1 MSAFGTTDAYELV
14 EHLSAT
20 VPPPFVVSAT
30 EGGSVS
36 ELIAYDE
43 ARLDYVGSDF
53 IVGTPMLMDVQRT
66 VKRVRRRNRQRKWGR
81 SMVLLSGAT
90 GTGKTTTLVAAARR
104 CVVETRKLSPDHALP
119 VLFVDAPAGATPK
132 SVVMAFLHAL
142 RLNVPRATTLAE
154 MTNLFIAHA
163 NDLDIRLVVVD
174 ELHNLA
180 DTRRSTVDAAN
191 MLKLLTNQVTATFIY
206 SGIDIDSG
214 PLMSGPQG
222 DQLAGRST
230 AHKLVPVTLAGA
242 TGPAEWL
249 GLIRAFESQ
258 LCLRDHPPG
267 TLAAFAD
274 HLHRR
279 TGGSIGSL
287 RQLLVDAA
295 MDIIDEHQV
304 ALQDGGEFHRAER
317 IDQSDLDRVQLDLR
331 AESRGGSRSPM
342 PKKRAAA

>member
-1 MSAFGTTDAYELV
+1 MSALGTADAYEAM
-14 EHLSAT
+14 EHLRSVV
-20 VPPPFVVSAT
+20 VPPPAGPAAADGPSLSDLV
-30 EGGSVS
+30 
-36 ELIAYDE
+36 AYDE
-43 ARLDYVGSDF
+43 ARLAYIGSDF
-53 IVGTPMLMDVQRT
+53 IVATPGLMDVQRSIA
-66 VKRVRRRNRQRKWGR
+66 RVRRRNRHRKWGR

-90 GTGKTTTLVAAARR
+90 GTGKTTTLIAAARR
-104 CVVETRKLSPDHALP
+104 CVSETRRITPDHALP

-163 NDLDIRLVVVD
+163 NDLRIQIVVVD

-191 MLKLLTNQVTATFIY
+191 MLKLLTNQVSATFIY
-206 SGIDIDSG
+206 SGIDIASG

-222 DQLAGRST
+222 NQLAGRST
-230 AHKLVPVTLAGA
+230 AHKLAPVHLAG
-242 TGPAEWL
+242 TDGPAEWL

-258 LCLRDHPPG
+258 LCLSDHPAG
-267 TLAAFAD
+267 TLAASAEY
-274 HLHRR
+274 LHRR
-279 TGGSIGSL
+279 SGGSIGSL

-304 ALQDGGEFHRAER
+304 AIRSGVRFNRAER
-317 IDQSDLDRVQLDLR
+317 IDQDDLDRVQLDLR
-331 AESRGGSRSPM
+331 AESRGGGRV
-342 PKKRAAA
+342 RATKQSTS